1 MSLFKIEPLDCG
13 YKGTLPVFTSFAH
26 CVRTLSLGTT
36 LLSDPNKMP
45 ELAFNIPAQE
55 CKAGRHMVHVEGC
68 ICKDCYCFPEFN
80 EDGSV
85 NLHSSKGGR
94 YRFDNTQRAMYL
106 RYNFAVF
113 NPNFVPVMT
122 YVITDRIK
130 RKFRWFDS
138 GDIQSEKMLD
148 DICKICR
155 NTPHILHWLP
165 TKEWKICKRYI
176 EAGNEIPDNLNL
188 RLSALR
194 INGRPPIEL
203 AKRLGLNTSTVMTAD
218 VWDKFIATKSKG
230 LKCPSSDDK
239 HNGKCMSCEA
249 CWTHEV
255 NNVGYKWH

>member
-1 MSLFKIEPLDCG
+1 MSLFKMEPLDCG
-13 YKGTLPVFTSFAH
+13 FKGTLPIFTSFAH
-26 CVRTLSLGTT
+26 CVRILSLGTA
-36 LLSDPNKMP
+36 LLSNPKKMP

-55 CKAGRHMVHVEGC
+55 CKAGRHMVNVEGC
-68 ICKDCYCFPEFN
+68 VCKDCYCLPKFN

-85 NLHSSKGGR
+85 NLHSSSGGR

-113 NPNFVPVMT
+113 NPNFVSIMT
-122 YVITDRIK
+122 YVITDKIK

-138 GDIQSEKMLD
+138 GDLQSEKMLD

-176 EAGNEIPDNLNL
+176 EAGNKIPDNLDL
-188 RLSALR
+188 RLSALH
-194 INGRPPIEL
+194 INGRPPRSR
-203 AKRLGLNTSTVMTAD
+203 ARRLGLNTSTVMTAD
-218 VWDKFIATKSKG
+218 VWGKFIATKSKG
-230 LKCPSSDDK
+230 LKCPSSTQGNECK
-239 HNGKCMSCEA
+239 ECKA

-255 NNVGYKWH
+255 SNVGYKWH

>member
-1 MSLFKIEPLDCG
+1 MSLFEIEPLDCG
-13 YKGTLPVFTSFAH
+13 YKGTLPLFTSFAH
-26 CVRTLSLGTT
+26 CVRTLALGTR
-36 LLSDPNKMP
+36 LLSDPKKMP
-45 ELAFNIPAQE
+45 ELAFNLPAQE
-55 CKAGRHMVHVEGC
+55 CKAGKFMVDIEGQ
-68 ICKDCYCFPEFN
+68 ICHDCYALPEFN

-94 YRFDNTQRAMYL
+94 YRFDNTQRAMYQ
-106 RYNFAVF
+106 RYNFAMF

-122 YVITDRIK
+122 YVITDQIK

-165 TKEWKICKRYI
+165 TKEWQICKRYI
-176 EAGNEIPDNLNL
+176 EAGNKIPANLDI
-188 RLSALR
+188 RLSALS
-194 INGRPPIEL
+194 INGRPPTKR

-230 LKCPSSDDK
+230 LKCPSSTQGNECDL
-239 HNGKCMSCEA
+239 CEA
-249 CWTHEV
+249 CFRHEV
-255 NNVGYKWH
+255 INVGYKWH

>member
-1 MSLFKIEPLDCG
+1 
-13 YKGTLPVFTSFAH
+13 
-26 CVRTLSLGTT
+26 
-36 LLSDPNKMP
+36 
-45 ELAFNIPAQE
+45 
-55 CKAGRHMVHVEGC
+55 
-68 ICKDCYCFPEFN
+68 
-80 EDGSV
+80 
-85 NLHSSKGGR
+85 
-94 YRFDNTQRAMYL
+94 
-106 RYNFAVF
+106 
-113 NPNFVPVMT
+113 MT

-218 VWDKFIATKSKG
+218 VWDRFIATKSKG

>member
-13 YKGTLPVFTSFAH
+13 YKGVLPLFTSYTQCIRVAG
-26 CVRTLSLGTT
+26 VGE
-36 LLSDPNKMP
+36 LLSDPKKMP
-45 ELAFNIPAQE
+45 EYAFNIPAQE
-55 CKAGRHMVHVEGC
+55 CKAGKFMVDIEGQ
-68 ICKDCYCFPEFN
+68 ICHDCYALPEFN

-94 YRFDNTQRAMYL
+94 YRFNPVQLAMY
-106 RYNFAVF
+106 RRFNFAVF
-113 NPNFVPVMT
+113 NPNFVRVMT
-122 YVITDRIK
+122 YLITKKIK

-176 EAGNEIPDNLNL
+176 EAGNKIPANLDL
-188 RLSALR
+188 RLSALS
-194 INGRPPIEL
+194 INGRPPTKR
-203 AKRLGLNTSTVMTAD
+203 AKRLGLNTSTVMTAV

-230 LKCPSSDDK
+230 LKCPSSTQDNECKD
-239 HNGKCMSCEA
+239 CEA
-249 CWTHEV
+249 CWRHEV
-255 NNVGYKWH
+255 INVGYKWH